1 MSFQFPVVSS
11 KSSSE
16 WVGYISGCDWW
27 ISHCSLSHRKM
38 LWMHHPAW
46 WLGFSSDKLL
56 VINIIPI
63 IIYHHHHLSSEPRA
77 FHEYWQPLAFPQAM
91 CHGDAEVNSN
101 RPSMQHPWGSGS
113 PGRQQTWVSI
123 DQSHNVV
130 RAFKCTMIDY
140 DFQVGE
146 TENSSSRETR
156 GQCPQRI
163 ETGKKSTCLGTF
175 RDRSLSVT
183 FITLCSVF
191 CYDLGPF
198 WAY

>member
-63 IIYHHHHLSSEPRA
+63 IIYHHHHLSSGPRA

-113 PGRQQTWVSI
+113 QGDSKHGLALTRATMWWGLSNAPWSIMTSRWEKQKTPLAGRRG
-123 DQSHNVV
+123 DNVL
-130 RAFKCTMIDY
+130 
-140 DFQVGE
+140 
-146 TENSSSRETR
+146 R
-156 GQCPQRI
+156 G
-163 ETGKKSTCLGTF
+163 
-175 RDRSLSVT
+175 
-183 FITLCSVF
+183 
-191 CYDLGPF
+191 
-198 WAY
+198 